1 MRIIITCVL
10 LHLGWK
16 SKTCQL
22 TGRSVILK
30 IFSSCC
36 DTNCCRCADNLQI
49 LVVLK
54 KSCCLVC
61 GFLRLII
68 TVYNVYKLKLA
79 VFVIAFHDGL
89 HRVDPCVLVS
99 GLRCSGKDSELSLT
113 TGNIKN
119 CIHKCLSNFF
129 CTSLV
134 YENLTAVFVRCGV
147 EGRYLDSLIHSFL
160 KLSLKSVNIVSGDTD
175 CIEVLRNQVVKN
187 LDLRI
192 SCSCLRIN
200 DLNLAAFSLYCLL
213 ERFRC
218 DLEECITGCFTNQ
231 SDLFAFCRIASC
243 CFCLSIFGFVICCK
257 NRANC
262 TKNHCSTKDCANY
275 LFFHCCS
282 SL

>member
-1 MRIIITCVL
+1 MICIITCVL
-10 LHLGWK
+10 LHLRRK
-16 SKTCQL
+16 SKTCQFAL
-22 TGRSVILK
+22 RSVILK

-36 DTNCCRCADNLQI
+36 DTNSCRCADNFQI
-49 LVVLK
+49 FVVLK

-61 GFLRLII
+61 RFLWLII
-68 TVYNVYKLKLA
+68 AVYNVYKLKFA

-89 HRVDPCVLVS
+89 HCVDPCILVS
-99 GLRCSGKDSELSLT
+99 GLRCSGKDCELSLT

-134 YENLTAVFVRCGV
+134 YENLTAVFVGCGV
-147 EGRYLDSLIHSFL
+147 ERRYLDSCIHSFL
-160 KLSLKSVNIVSGDTD
+160 KFSLKSVNIVCGDTD

-187 LDLRI
+187 FDLCI
-192 SCSCLRIN
+192 SGSCLRIN
-200 DLNLAAFSLYCLL
+200 DLNFAAFSLYSLL

-218 DLEECITGCFTNQ
+218 DLEECVTSCFTNQ
-231 SDLFAFCRIASC
+231 SDLFVFCGIASC
-243 CFCLSIFGFVICCK
+243 CFCLSIVFFVICCE

-275 LFFHCCS
+275 LFFHFCS